1 MCQPLFRSASL
12 QPHMSAFSF
21 FLLFHFVSSKQ
32 GVPIC
37 SFPSCRRGT
46 VYKLIFRYSKSEHTE
61 PASAHLGLTAG
72 SLSSITVLRPWL
84 ISQRQA
90 KPREAKRSASARPF
104 WFAPDVRLFDIFG
117 FWMRPL
123 CICPV
128 SCGYLGSVN
137 AEKMAEGTGTTQ
149 QLLNYLLLGD
159 L

>member
-12 QPHMSAFSF
+12 QLHMSAFF
-21 FLLFHFVSSKQ
+21 FFFLFHFVSSKQ

-46 VYKLIFRYSKSEHTE
+46 VYKLIFGYSKSEHTE

-104 WFAPDVRLFDIFG
+104 WFAPDAQLFDIFV
-117 FWMRPL
+117 FRMWPL

-128 SCGYLGSVN
+128 RGGYSGSASVGKN
-137 AEKMAEGTGTTQ
+137 GRREPRQ
-149 QLLNYLLLGD
+149 RSSF
-159 L
+159 

>member
-12 QPHMSAFSF
+12 QPHVCFFF
-21 FLLFHFVSSKQ
+21 FLFFHFVSSKQ

-46 VYKLIFRYSKSEHTE
+46 IYKLIFRYSKSEHAE

-72 SLSSITVLRPWL
+72 SFSSITVLRPWL

-90 KPREAKRSASARPF
+90 KPREAKSARTF
-104 WFAPDVRLFDIFG
+104 WFAPNVRLFDIFV
-117 FWMRPL
+117 FRMRPL
-123 CICPV
+123 CICSV
-128 SCGYLGSVN
+128 SRGYLGSVN